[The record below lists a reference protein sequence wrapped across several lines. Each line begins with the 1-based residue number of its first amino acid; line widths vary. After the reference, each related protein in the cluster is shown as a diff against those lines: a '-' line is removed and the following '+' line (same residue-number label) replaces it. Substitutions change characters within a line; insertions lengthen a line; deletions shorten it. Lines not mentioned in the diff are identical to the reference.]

1 MFLSEISI
9 KKPVLATVMSLILV
23 VFGLVTFNKIPVRE
37 LPNIDPSIVTVRTE
51 YPGASAEIVES
62 QITQKIEDIVG
73 GTPGI
78 ETIQSKSEDERSTI
92 TMEFSTGTNIET
104 ATNDVRD
111 RISRV
116 VDNLPDQA
124 KRPEIFKT
132 TEGNQTTLWLR
143 LKSQNLSDLE
153 LTDYASRYLKDY
165 FSTVPGVGQIILGGE
180 RELSLRIWLNP
191 IALASRDITVEEVQA
206 ILAKENI
213 EFPAGRIESKK
224 TDLVIKVDKTYKSVD
239 DFKNLVLKRSRDG
252 SLIKLKDVARV
263 EFGPLNSRTL
273 FKGNG
278 VNVVGIGIYQQS
290 DANTIEVSQGIR
302 KKLVEVKKNLREGVE
317 LEVSF
322 DRANYI
328 KAAVDEVYK
337 TIIISVILVIVVIFL
352 FLGNLSSVLIPTVAI
367 PISLISTF
375 LAIYIAGFS
384 LNLFTLMALVIA
396 IGLVVD
402 DAIVMLENIYRRV
415 ELGESSLVAAYKG
428 SKQVAFAIIATTI
441 VLIAVFIPLIF
452 IKGLVGKIFSELAL
466 TLCFSIA
473 ISAFVALT
481 LSPMMSSK
489 YVKVSESKI
498 KFQKKFNEYLDRFTK
513 FYKETLEFILYK
525 QKAVIVFL
533 AVILISTLVLFKI
546 TPKELI
552 PDEDRGVFFVIVQA
566 PEGAGFDYTLEKVE
580 QIEKIFLPKIG
591 KGQYREILTRI
602 PGFGSSKG
610 TVNSGFVIVLLE
622 EWSKRKKFG
631 GKDIGEIF
639 QQLSSYPGV
648 KAFPVIP
655 QSLRA
660 SADKP
665 IQFVIK
671 GATYEQLVQWK
682 EIVKE
687 EARKNKN
694 LLNIDD
700 DLDLTKPVLKIK
712 INHEKAADLG
722 ITIDA
727 IGNAIQ
733 TLYGSKEVTKY
744 TRDGQEYSIVLQAD
758 LKNRQQPSNL
768 NKIFLRSKNNG
779 KLIPLSSIASYSENA
794 TFNALNRYNR
804 QRAVTISARLAG
816 NYTISQALSYLEDVA
831 KTKLPPEARID
842 YKGASLEYKTTSAT
856 IYFIFLLALF
866 TAYLSLAG
874 QFESWRHPA
883 TVMLTVPLA
892 IFGGIIGLWIVGSSL
907 NIYSQVALITLIG
920 LAAKNG
926 ILIVEFANQLRTEGK
941 SIDEAI
947 KESCTIRLRPIL
959 MTSISTIVGVIPL
972 IIATGPGSA
981 SRLTVGIVIFTG
993 MLFSTF
999 FTLYV
1004 IPSMYLIIGKKTERI
1019 DAVEIELNKQLQ
1031 VNKNN

>member
-1 MFLSEISI
+1 MITYLI
-9 KKPVLATVMSLILV
+9 KQKDQKSSKQLRAI
-23 VFGLVTFNKIPVRE
+23 K
-37 LPNIDPSIVTVRTE
+37 LP
-51 YPGASAEIVES
+51 
-62 QITQKIEDIVG
+62 
-73 GTPGI
+73 
-78 ETIQSKSEDERSTI
+78 
-92 TMEFSTGTNIET
+92 
-104 ATNDVRD
+104 
-111 RISRV
+111 
-116 VDNLPDQA
+116 
-124 KRPEIFKT
+124 
-132 TEGNQTTLWLR
+132 LWLR

-302 KKLVEVKKNLREGVE
+302 KKLAEVKKNLREGVE

-352 FLGNLSSVLIPTVAI
+352 FLGNLSSVLIPTIAI

-498 KFQKKFNEYLDRFTK
+498 KFQKKFNEYLDKFTK

-533 AVILISTLVLFKI
+533 AVILVSTLVLFKI

-566 PEGAGFDYTLEKVE
+566 PERCRF
-580 QIEKIFLPKIG
+580 
-591 KGQYREILTRI
+591 
-602 PGFGSSKG
+602 
-610 TVNSGFVIVLLE
+610 
-622 EWSKRKKFG
+622 
-631 GKDIGEIF
+631 
-639 QQLSSYPGV
+639 
-648 KAFPVIP
+648 
-655 QSLRA
+655 
-660 SADKP
+660 
-665 IQFVIK
+665 
-671 GATYEQLVQWK
+671 
-682 EIVKE
+682 
-687 EARKNKN
+687 
-694 LLNIDD
+694 
-700 DLDLTKPVLKIK
+700 
-712 INHEKAADLG
+712 
-722 ITIDA
+722 
-727 IGNAIQ
+727 
-733 TLYGSKEVTKY
+733 
-744 TRDGQEYSIVLQAD
+744 
-758 LKNRQQPSNL
+758 
-768 NKIFLRSKNNG
+768 
-779 KLIPLSSIASYSENA
+779 
-794 TFNALNRYNR
+794 
-804 QRAVTISARLAG
+804 
-816 NYTISQALSYLEDVA
+816 
-831 KTKLPPEARID
+831 
-842 YKGASLEYKTTSAT
+842 
-856 IYFIFLLALF
+856 
-866 TAYLSLAG
+866 
-874 QFESWRHPA
+874 
-883 TVMLTVPLA
+883 
-892 IFGGIIGLWIVGSSL
+892 
-907 NIYSQVALITLIG
+907 
-920 LAAKNG
+920 
-926 ILIVEFANQLRTEGK
+926 
-941 SIDEAI
+941 
-947 KESCTIRLRPIL
+947 
-959 MTSISTIVGVIPL
+959 
-972 IIATGPGSA
+972 
-981 SRLTVGIVIFTG
+981 
-993 MLFSTF
+993 
-999 FTLYV
+999 
-1004 IPSMYLIIGKKTERI
+1004 
-1019 DAVEIELNKQLQ
+1019 
-1031 VNKNN
+1031 